1 MLQLIETDSTFYMR
15 KTIMK
20 SKPPSKKHHR
30 TVMSAF
36 AVTDSK
42 RTAKGKKSSKN
53 NLDGYI
59 QE

>member
-1 MLQLIETDSTFYMR
+1 
-15 KTIMK
+15 MK

-42 RTAKGKKSSKN
+42 RTAKGKKSSKKQP
-53 NLDGYI
+53 GWIHSGII
-59 QE
+59 QTHSKIHPADCTK

>member
-1 MLQLIETDSTFYMR
+1 
-15 KTIMK
+15 MK